1 MVKGLYTAWTGMRN
15 EEKRMDVLTNNLAN
29 ADTVG
34 YKKEGTVSQSF
45 SDLLGLKIKDL
56 SEAPNMPRGLGI
68 VNLGVKL
75 GETYVDWSEGPLK
88 DNEDPYS
95 LAIAGRGFFAVEYT
109 NRAPNVRRD
118 EAGETT
124 VMYTR
129 DGDFT
134 LTEDGTLVTRDG
146 DFVLDPDGN
155 HIQVNPN
162 ITGVDTQVNELGQII
177 QEGQVVGTVGLFDFE
192 DYNALEHYGE
202 NFFVPVEEA
211 VQIPAEEARIR
222 SGFLEQSNVSV
233 VDEMVSMIT
242 VQRQYE
248 TLQKMI
254 QTEDETINT
263 AVTQVGRL
271 Q

>member
-15 EEKRMDVLTNNLAN
+15 EQHRMDILTNNLAN
-29 ADTVG
+29 ADTTG
-34 YKKEGTVSQSF
+34 YKKEGSVSQTF

-56 SEAPNMPRGLGI
+56 SEAPRTARGLGI
-68 VNLGVKL
+68 LNLGVKL
-75 GETYVDWSEGPLK
+75 GETYVDWSEGPFK
-88 DNEDPYS
+88 DTGDTYS
-95 LAIAGRGFFAVEYT
+95 LAIAGRGFFAIEYT
-109 NRAPNVRRD
+109 NRAPNVRRA
-118 EAGETT
+118 EEGETT
-124 VMYTR
+124 IMYTR

-134 LTEDGTLVTRDG
+134 LTHDGTIVTQDG
-146 DFVLDPDGN
+146 DFVLDQDGN
-155 HIQVNPN
+155 HIQVDPTIVGNN
-162 ITGVDTQVNELGQII
+162 TQINEQGQII
-177 QEGQVVGTVGLFDFE
+177 QNGQVVGQVGLFDFE
-192 DYNALEHYGE
+192 DYDALEHYGE
-202 NFFVPVEEA
+202 NFFEPVEEA
-211 VQIPAEEARIR
+211 VVIPAEEARIR

-254 QTEDETINT
+254 QTEDDTINT